1 MHFHL
6 ERLKRFCEEDLCNQT
21 LLVPDYLHGKA
32 VSKLLLY
39 GNLFEMNI
47 PSFKNKMEM
56 SLLTIQNA
64 FDKYEWYPD
73 LNFNID
79 SFKRIQ

>member
-1 MHFHL
+1 
-6 ERLKRFCEEDLCNQT
+6 
-21 LLVPDYLHGKA
+21 
-32 VSKLLLY
+32 
-39 GNLFEMNI
+39 MNI
-47 PSFKNKMEM
+47 PSFKNKMKI

-79 SFKRIQ
+79 SLKRIQ